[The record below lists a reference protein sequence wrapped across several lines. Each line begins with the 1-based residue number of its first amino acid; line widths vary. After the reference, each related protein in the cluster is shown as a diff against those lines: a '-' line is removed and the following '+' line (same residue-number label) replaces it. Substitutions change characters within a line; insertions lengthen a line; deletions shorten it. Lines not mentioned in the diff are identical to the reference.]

1 MKTLTLTVHSDPGHA
16 WLQVP
21 ISLINELGIA
31 DKISRFS
38 YMDAENG
45 YLEEDCDF
53 GVFTEAAKSQGYE
66 LTFNEDFKEDTP
78 IRSMPSFTAV

>member
-1 MKTLTLTVHSDPGHA
+1 MKALTLTVHSDPGHA

-21 ISLINELGIA
+21 KPLINELGIA
-31 DKISRFS
+31 GKITPYS
-38 YMDAENG
+38 YMDDENG
-45 YLEEDCDF
+45 YLEEDYDF